1 MKSITRFFFIL
12 LSLAVLPMAAHAKG
26 DPVVINKI
34 NFKSINK
41 NEIQR
46 SDGPW
51 QRIEVIIEAKENP
64 DEKASNPQWVRN
76 VDVGLTLVYK
86 DEKAS
91 DKNNPESM
99 VVMQAKAKLFAIQVG
114 KKVPVVF
121 YIPWEAYNV
130 YRLSGDAFAW
140 SVDLSVGGK
149 QIELTKSN
157 LKTMLS
163 KSILKSSDPKQAY
176 ESYKALIASAS
187 KANEG
192 VLIPFPK
199 APYNVMFYEF
209 EKGGNSPFPSYI
221 TE

>member
-1 MKSITRFFFIL
+1 MLCLVLGKQLPKSPGRVNTPEHL
-12 LSLAVLPMAAHAKG
+12 LG
-26 DPVVINKI
+26 E
-34 NFKSINK
+34 
-41 NEIQR
+41 EIVSHVMEELR
-46 SDGPW
+46 RERRPG
-51 QRIEVIIEAKENP
+51 R
-64 DEKASNPQWVRN
+64 WV
-76 VDVGLTLVYK
+76 
-86 DEKAS
+86 
-91 DKNNPESM
+91 KNNPESM
-99 VVMQAKAKLFAIQVG
+99 IVMQAKARLFAIQVG

-176 ESYKALIASAS
+176 DSYKALIASAS

-209 EKGGNSPFPSYI
+209 EKGGNTPFPSYI